1 VNIGIQDAVALAAR
15 LTAVIRDGAAETH
28 LDGYEAQ
35 RRPIAAGV
43 VAFTHRLTSAA
54 TMRGAARQA
63 ARNAL
68 VPTLGQ
74 LAPVRRTIAMNLS
87 GLATDPSRKA

>member
-1 VNIGIQDAVALAAR
+1 MNIGIQDAVALAAR

-43 VAFTHRLTSAA
+43 VAFTPPVDQCGNDARRRAPGSA
-54 TMRGAARQA
+54 
-63 ARNAL
+63 
-68 VPTLGQ
+68 
-74 LAPVRRTIAMNLS
+74 
-87 GLATDPSRKA
+87 